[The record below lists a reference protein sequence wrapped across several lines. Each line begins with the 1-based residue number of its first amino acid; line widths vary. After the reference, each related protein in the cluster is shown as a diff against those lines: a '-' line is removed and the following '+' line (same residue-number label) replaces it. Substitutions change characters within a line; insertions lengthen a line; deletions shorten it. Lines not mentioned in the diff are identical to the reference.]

1 MSFDLIL
8 ELLGEKYVLPES
20 NGNSSVEEKFPAR
33 IYKENVLA
41 DCFEDA
47 KRYFLQAYLDVD
59 FAHAVMLAEQ
69 KIITEDELKELL
81 TALRSLDFDSIRKAE
96 YDGSFEDLFYYL
108 QREITKNCDPD
119 TAGKLHTARSRNDI
133 DVTIYRLHLRRDTL
147 RLMRSAMDLRRNLLD
162 LVAQHHETLI
172 PAYTHTQPAQPST
185 LAHFLLGMAEN
196 LGRDIKRLQRAFDN
210 MNLCPLGACAI
221 TTTGFPINRERTAEL
236 LGFYG
241 PTINSYASI
250 ASVDYF
256 TETLGATNALLI
268 NIGKFAFEFLQM
280 ASMEFDV
287 IRLPDGYVQGSSIM
301 PQKRNPVAL
310 EHIRAI
316 ASKALGQ
323 SMGVITSI
331 HNTPFGDINDV
342 EDDLQPLIYNAMRD
356 ANRSVALF
364 AGTIQ
369 SAKFNLETLRRRASE
384 NFITVTELADTLVRR
399 ENLPFR
405 ISHQI
410 VGICVKAAL
419 QDGGEITH
427 EILQKAAGEVLGHEL
442 KMTAAELKETL
453 SPENFVRI
461 RTIYGGTAPEE
472 TRRAL
477 TIEREHETM
486 DEEWILDKSDFL
498 DTASR
503 NLQKIVDKK
512 LQSPTAGKIS
522 TA

>member
-1 MSFDLIL
+1 MT
-8 ELLGEKYVLPES
+8 
-20 NGNSSVEEKFPAR
+20 EEKFPAK

-47 KRYFLQAYLDVD
+47 KKYFLQAYLDVD
-59 FAHAVMLAEQ
+59 YAHAIMLAEQ
-69 KIITEDELKELL
+69 NIITEGELRDLL
-81 TALRSLDFDSIRKAE
+81 KALNSLDFNSIRQAE
-96 YDGSFEDLFYYL
+96 YDGTFEDLFFYL
-108 QREITKNCDPD
+108 QREITKYCDPD

-133 DVTIYRLHLRRDTL
+133 DVTIYRLHLRQDTL
-147 RLMRSAMDLRRNLLD
+147 RLLRSAMNLRTNLLD
-162 LVAQHHETLI
+162 LAAKHHETLI

-185 LAHFLLGMAEN
+185 LAHFLLSMAEN

-210 MNLCPLGACAI
+210 MNYCPLGACAI
-221 TTTGFPINRERTAEL
+221 TTTGFPINRHRVAEL
-236 LGFYG
+236 LGFYA
-241 PTINSYASI
+241 PTVNSYGSI

-256 TETLGATNALLI
+256 TETLGATTALLI

-316 ASKALGQ
+316 GSKALGQ
-323 SMGVITSI
+323 TLGVFTSV

-356 ANRSVALF
+356 ANRATALF

-369 SAKFNLETLRRRASE
+369 SATFNLETLKKRASE
-384 NFITVTELADTLVRR
+384 NFITVTELADSIVRR

-405 ISHQI
+405 IAHKI
-410 VGICVKAAL
+410 VGASVKTAL
-419 QDGGEITH
+419 DQEGEITH
-427 EILQKAAGEVLGHEL
+427 DILQKSATEILGREL
-442 KMTAAELKETL
+442 SISENDLKEIL
-453 SPENFVRI
+453 SPEYFVSI
-461 RTIYGGTAPEE
+461 RTVYGGSAPEE

-477 TIEREHETM
+477 AVEKEHEII
-486 DEEWILDKSDFL
+486 DEQWFEEKTQFLDKAFRNMMAIVESKSENMT
-498 DTASR
+498 TA
-503 NLQKIVDKK
+503 KI
-512 LQSPTAGKIS
+512 
-522 TA
+522 

>member
-1 MSFDLIL
+1 MSS
-8 ELLGEKYVLPES
+8 ERKGTSLP
-20 NGNSSVEEKFPAR
+20 EEKFPAR

-81 TALRSLDFDSIRKAE
+81 NALQNLDLNSIRRAE
-96 YDGSFEDLFYYL
+96 YDGTFEDLFYYL
-108 QREITKNCDPD
+108 QREIAKYCNPD

-133 DVTIYRLHLRRDTL
+133 DVTIYRLRLRRDVL
-147 RLMRSAMDLRRNLLD
+147 RLLRSAMDLRRSLLD
-162 LVAQHHETLI
+162 LASEHHETLI

-185 LAHFLLGMAEN
+185 LAHFLIGMAEN
-196 LGRDIKRLQRAFDN
+196 LGRDIKRLERAFDN
-210 MNLCPLGACAI
+210 MNFCPLGACAI

-236 LGFYG
+236 LGFYA
-241 PTINSYASI
+241 PTVNSYASI

-256 TETLGATNALLI
+256 TETLGAVNALLI
-268 NIGKFAFEFLQM
+268 NVGKFAFEFLQM
-280 ASMEFDV
+280 ASIEFDV

-323 SMGVITSI
+323 SLGVFTSV

-342 EDDLQPLIYNAMRD
+342 EDDLQPLIYNALRD

-369 SAKFNLETLRRRASE
+369 SATFNLETLRRRAGE
-384 NFITVTELADTLVRR
+384 NFITVTELADTIVRR

-405 ISHQI
+405 ISHKI
-410 VGICVKAAL
+410 VGICVKTAL
-419 QDGGEITH
+419 EQGGEITH
-427 EILQKAAGEVLGHEL
+427 EILQNAAREVLGREIE
-442 KMTAAELKETL
+442 MTEGELKETL
-453 SPENFVRI
+453 SPENFVRV
-461 RTIYGGTAPEE
+461 RTIYGGCAPEE

-477 TIEREHETM
+477 MAERVNETV
-486 DEEWILDKSDFL
+486 DEEWILEKTEFL
-498 DTASR
+498 ESAAR
-503 NLQKIVDKK
+503 NLRNIVDKK
-512 LQSPTAGKIS
+512 LEKQTADKFS
-522 TA
+522 TV